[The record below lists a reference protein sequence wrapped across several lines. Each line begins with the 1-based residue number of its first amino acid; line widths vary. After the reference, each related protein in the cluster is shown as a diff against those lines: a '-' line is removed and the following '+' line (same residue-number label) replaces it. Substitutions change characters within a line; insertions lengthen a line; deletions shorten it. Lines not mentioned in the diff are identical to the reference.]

1 MVKKKKIGVLNIISS
16 CIDFSGSNRVWVKLG
31 KNKEAFRKNV
41 KYIHRYVEY
50 MQTKNTKYI
59 F

>member
-1 MVKKKKIGVLNIISS
+1 MVKKKIGFLNIISS
-16 CIDFSGSNRVWVKLG
+16 CIDFSGLNRVWVKLG
-31 KNKEAFRKNV
+31 KNKEVFRKNV
-41 KYIHRYVEY
+41 EYIHGNVEY